1 MCGIAGFLVKN
12 KMNYSGN
19 LSEQAT
25 RMSEAIISR
34 GPDDSGVWTDKAAGV
49 ALSHARLSIIDL
61 SSAGH
66 QPMESA
72 SGRYAIVF
80 NGEIYN
86 HKEIRYSLRDQVS
99 NWRGNSD
106 TETLLNAIEIWGL
119 ESTLKRCEGMFAL
132 ALWDRNKS
140 ILMLARDRLGEK
152 PLYYGWQGEGA
163 TSAFLFGSELK
174 ALRKHPSFKFD
185 ISRDAINLLL
195 RHNCIPAPYS
205 IYKNISKL
213 MPGTILSLSINDTEP
228 KISEY
233 WSLKEVAMKGFDNIH
248 NGGDTEVINGL
259 EQVLMGSVKQQMVA
273 DVPLGAFLSGGV
285 DSSLIVALMQ
295 QQSTQP
301 VKTFTIGFSEDSYNE
316 AKHAMEVAKYLNT
329 DHAELYLSHQDAI
342 NVIPK
347 LPKIYDEPFSDSSQ
361 IPTFLVSQLAR
372 DHVTVSLSGD
382 AGDELFGGYNRY
394 LLTDQLWGKLSMLPV
409 SMRRGL
415 AGMMTTLSPEV
426 FNKFL
431 GFLPYNRVG
440 EKIHKAASVME
451 SSSIDELYLRLVSH
465 WNNPESIVL
474 NSSEPITQLTSAASN
489 ISRLSQIQK
498 MMLMDTL
505 TYLPDDILTKVDRA
519 AMGVSLETRIPFLN
533 HNVVEY
539 AWRMPMNFKVRNGE
553 GKWALRQILY
563 KYIPKE
569 MIERP
574 KMGFGVPI
582 DSWLRGPIREWA
594 EELLDESRLRQE
606 GFFNPEQIRQKW
618 REHLSGTRNWQYQ
631 LWDVLMFQAWLE
643 EQ

>member
-12 KMNYSGN
+12 RMNYGGN
-19 LSEQAT
+19 LSQQAT
-25 RMSEAIISR
+25 HMSAAIISR
-34 GPDDSGVWTDKAAGV
+34 GPDDSGVWTDKAVGV
-49 ALSHARLSIIDL
+49 ALSHARLSILDL

-86 HKEIRYSLRDQVS
+86 HNEIRYSLRDQVS
-99 NWRGNSD
+99 YWRGHSD
-106 TETLLNAIEIWGL
+106 TETLLNAIEVWGL
-119 ESTLKRCEGMFAL
+119 ETTLKRCEGMFAL
-132 ALWDRNKS
+132 AVWDRTKS

-163 TSAFLFGSELK
+163 NKVFLFGSELK
-174 ALRKHPSFKFD
+174 ALRKHPSFEFD
-185 ISRDAINLLL
+185 INRDAINLLL

-205 IYKNISKL
+205 IYNKISKL

-233 WSLKEVAMKGFDNIH
+233 WSLKEVAMKGLDNLH
-248 NGGDTEVINGL
+248 SGGDAKVINGL
-259 EQVLMGSVKQQMVA
+259 EDVLKRSVEQQMVA
-273 DVPLGAFLSGGV
+273 DVPLGAFLSGGI

-301 VKTFTIGFSEDSYNE
+301 VKTFTIGFSDESYNE
-316 AKHAMEVAKYLNT
+316 AKHAKEVAKYLNT
-329 DHAELYLSHQDAI
+329 DHAELYVSHQDAI

-394 LLTDQLWGKLSMLPV
+394 LLTDQLWGKLSILPV

-415 AGMMTTLSPEV
+415 AGMMTTLSPEA

-474 NSSEPITQLTSAASN
+474 NSSEPITQLTNANLN
-489 ISRLSQIQK
+489 ISRFSKIQK

-519 AMGVSLETRIPFLN
+519 AMAVSLETRIPFLN

-539 AWRMPMNFKVRNGE
+539 AWRIPMNFKIRNGE

-563 KYIPKE
+563 NYVPKE

-582 DSWLRGPIREWA
+582 DSWLRGPLREWA

-618 REHLSGTRNWQYQ
+618 REHLSGTRNWQHQ

>member
-25 RMSEAIISR
+25 RMSAAIMSR
-34 GPDDSGVWTDKAAGV
+34 GPDDSGVWIDKAAGV

-99 NWRGNSD
+99 NWRGHSD

-132 ALWDRNKS
+132 ALWDHTKS

-152 PLYYGWQGEGA
+152 PLYYGWQGDGVNK
-163 TSAFLFGSELK
+163 AFLFGSELK
-174 ALRKHPSFKFD
+174 ALRKHPSFKFN

-259 EQVLMGSVKQQMVA
+259 EQVLMGSVKQQMIA

-285 DSSLIVALMQ
+285 DSSLIIALMQ

-426 FNKFL
+426 FNNFL

-474 NSSEPITQLTSAASN
+474 NSSEPITQLTSTTSN
-489 ISRLSQIQK
+489 ISRLSPIQK

-505 TYLPDDILTKVDRA
+505 TYLSDDILTKVDRA

-553 GKWALRQILY
+553 SKWALRQILY

-569 MIERP
+569 MVERP

-618 REHLSGTRNWQYQ
+618 REHLSGKRNWQHQ

>member
-12 KMNYSGN
+12 RMNYGGN

-25 RMSEAIISR
+25 HMSAAIISR
-34 GPDDSGVWTDKAAGV
+34 GPDDSGVWIDKAAGV
-49 ALSHARLSIIDL
+49 ALSHARLSIVDL
-61 SSAGH
+61 SPAGH

-86 HKEIRYSLRDQVS
+86 HKEIRHNLRDQVS
-99 NWRGNSD
+99 YWRGHSD
-106 TETLLNAIEIWGL
+106 TETLLNAIEVWGL

-132 ALWDRNKS
+132 AVWDRTKS

-152 PLYYGWQGEGA
+152 PLYYGWQGEGVN
-163 TSAFLFGSELK
+163 TAFLFGSELK

-185 ISRDAINLLL
+185 INRDAINLLL

-205 IYKNISKL
+205 IYNKISKL
-213 MPGTILSLSINDTEP
+213 MPGTILSISINDTEP

-233 WSLKEVAMKGFDNIH
+233 WSLKEVAMKGLDNLH
-248 NGGDTEVINGL
+248 SGSDAEVINGL
-259 EQVLMGSVKQQMVA
+259 EDVLKRSVEQQMVA

-301 VKTFTIGFSEDSYNE
+301 VKTFTIGFSDDSYNE
-316 AKHAMEVAKYLNT
+316 AKHAKEVAKYLNT
-329 DHAELYLSHQDAI
+329 DHAELYVSHQDAI

-347 LPKIYDEPFSDSSQ
+347 LPKIYDEPFSDPSQ

-372 DHVTVSLSGD
+372 EHVTVSLSGD
-382 AGDELFGGYNRY
+382 AGDELFCGYNRY
-394 LLTDQLWGKLSMLPV
+394 LLTDQLWGRLSMLPV

-415 AGMMTTLSPEV
+415 AGMMTTLSPEA

-474 NSSEPITQLTSAASN
+474 NSREPITQLTSATSN

-582 DSWLRGPIREWA
+582 DSWLRGPLREWA

-618 REHLSGTRNWQYQ
+618 REHLSGTRNWQHQ

>member
-12 KMNYSGN
+12 RMNYGGN

-25 RMSEAIISR
+25 HMSAAIISR

-49 ALSHARLSIIDL
+49 ALSHARLSIVDL
-61 SSAGH
+61 SPAGH

-86 HKEIRYSLRDQVS
+86 HKEIRYNLRDQVS
-99 NWRGNSD
+99 YWRGHSD
-106 TETLLNAIEIWGL
+106 TETLLNAIEVWGL

-132 ALWDRNKS
+132 AVWDRTKS

-152 PLYYGWQGEGA
+152 PLYYGWQGEGVN
-163 TSAFLFGSELK
+163 TAFLFGSELK

-185 ISRDAINLLL
+185 INRDAINLLL

-205 IYKNISKL
+205 IYNKISKL
-213 MPGTILSLSINDTEP
+213 MPGTILSISINDTEP

-233 WSLKEVAMKGFDNIH
+233 WSLKEVAMKGLDNLH
-248 NGGDTEVINGL
+248 SGGDTEVINGL
-259 EQVLMGSVKQQMVA
+259 EDVLKRSVEQQMVA

-301 VKTFTIGFSEDSYNE
+301 VKTFTIGFSDDLYNE
-316 AKHAMEVAKYLNT
+316 AKHAKEVAKYLNT
-329 DHAELYLSHQDAI
+329 DHAELYVSHQDAI

-382 AGDELFGGYNRY
+382 AGDELFCGYNRY

-415 AGMMTTLSPEV
+415 AGMMTTLSPEA

-474 NSSEPITQLTSAASN
+474 NSSEPITQLTSANSN

-582 DSWLRGPIREWA
+582 DSWLRGPLREWA

-618 REHLSGTRNWQYQ
+618 REHLSGTRNWQHQ

>member
-12 KMNYSGN
+12 RMNYGGN

-25 RMSEAIISR
+25 HMSAAIISR

-49 ALSHARLSIIDL
+49 ALSHARLSIVDL
-61 SSAGH
+61 SPAGH

-86 HKEIRYSLRDQVS
+86 HKEIRYNLRDQVS
-99 NWRGNSD
+99 YWRGHSD
-106 TETLLNAIEIWGL
+106 TETLLNAIEVWGL

-132 ALWDRNKS
+132 AVWDRTKS

-152 PLYYGWQGEGA
+152 PLYYGWQGEGVN
-163 TSAFLFGSELK
+163 TAFLFGSELK

-185 ISRDAINLLL
+185 INRDAINLLL

-205 IYKNISKL
+205 IYNKISKL
-213 MPGTILSLSINDTEP
+213 MPGTILSISINDTEP

-233 WSLKEVAMKGFDNIH
+233 WSLKEVAMKGLNNLH
-248 NGGDTEVINGL
+248 SGGDTEVVNGL
-259 EQVLMGSVKQQMVA
+259 EDVLKRSVEQQMVA

-301 VKTFTIGFSEDSYNE
+301 VKTFTIGFSDDLYNE
-316 AKHAMEVAKYLNT
+316 AKHAKEVAKYLNT
-329 DHAELYLSHQDAI
+329 DHAELYVSHQDAI

-382 AGDELFGGYNRY
+382 AGDELFCGYNRY

-415 AGMMTTLSPEV
+415 AGMMTTLSPEA

-474 NSSEPITQLTSAASN
+474 NSSEPITQLTSANSN

-582 DSWLRGPIREWA
+582 DSWLRGPLREWA

-618 REHLSGTRNWQYQ
+618 REHLSGTRNWQHQ

>member
-1 MCGIAGFLVKN
+1 
-12 KMNYSGN
+12 
-19 LSEQAT
+19 
-25 RMSEAIISR
+25 
-34 GPDDSGVWTDKAAGV
+34 
-49 ALSHARLSIIDL
+49 
-61 SSAGH
+61 
-66 QPMESA
+66 
-72 SGRYAIVF
+72 
-80 NGEIYN
+80 
-86 HKEIRYSLRDQVS
+86 
-99 NWRGNSD
+99 
-106 TETLLNAIEIWGL
+106 
-119 ESTLKRCEGMFAL
+119 
-132 ALWDRNKS
+132 
-140 ILMLARDRLGEK
+140 
-152 PLYYGWQGEGA
+152 
-163 TSAFLFGSELK
+163 
-174 ALRKHPSFKFD
+174 
-185 ISRDAINLLL
+185 
-195 RHNCIPAPYS
+195 
-205 IYKNISKL
+205 
-213 MPGTILSLSINDTEP
+213 
-228 KISEY
+228 
-233 WSLKEVAMKGFDNIH
+233 
-248 NGGDTEVINGL
+248 
-259 EQVLMGSVKQQMVA
+259 
-273 DVPLGAFLSGGV
+273 
-285 DSSLIVALMQ
+285 MQ

-301 VKTFTIGFSEDSYNE
+301 VKTFTIGFSDDSYNE
-316 AKHAMEVAKYLNT
+316 AKHAKEVANYLNT
-329 DHAELYLSHQDAI
+329 DHAELYVSHQDAL

-415 AGMMTTLSPEV
+415 AGMMTTLSPEA

-474 NSSEPITQLTSAASN
+474 KSRDPITQLTSASSN

-582 DSWLRGPIREWA
+582 DSWLRGPLKEWA

-618 REHLSGTRNWQYQ
+618 REHLSGTRNWQHQ

>member
-12 KMNYSGN
+12 RMNYGGN

-25 RMSEAIISR
+25 HMSEAIISR
-34 GPDDSGVWTDKAAGV
+34 GPDDSGVWTDKAVGI
-49 ALSHARLSIIDL
+49 ALSHARLSIVDL
-61 SSAGH
+61 SPAGH

-86 HKEIRYSLRDQVS
+86 HKEIRSNLRDQVS
-99 NWRGNSD
+99 YWRGHSD

-132 ALWDRNKS
+132 AVWDRTKS

-152 PLYYGWQGEGA
+152 PLYYGWQGEGVN
-163 TSAFLFGSELK
+163 TAFLFGSELK

-185 ISRDAINLLL
+185 INRDAINLLL

-205 IYKNISKL
+205 IYNKISKL
-213 MPGTILSLSINDTEP
+213 MPGTILSISINDTEP

-233 WSLKEVAMKGFDNIH
+233 WSLKEVAMKGLDNLH
-248 NGGDTEVINGL
+248 SGGDAKVINGL
-259 EQVLMGSVKQQMVA
+259 EDVLKRSVEQQMVA
-273 DVPLGAFLSGGV
+273 DVPLGAFLSGGI

-301 VKTFTIGFSEDSYNE
+301 VKTFTIGFSDDSYNE
-316 AKHAMEVAKYLNT
+316 AKHAKEVAKYLNT
-329 DHAELYLSHQDAI
+329 DHAELYVSHQDAL

-382 AGDELFGGYNRY
+382 AGDELFCGYNRY
-394 LLTDQLWGKLSMLPV
+394 LLTDQLWGKLSILPV

-415 AGMMTTLSPEV
+415 AGMMTTLSPEA

-474 NSSEPITQLTSAASN
+474 NSSEPITQLTSATSN
-489 ISRLSQIQK
+489 LSRLSQIQK

-582 DSWLRGPIREWA
+582 DSWLRGPLREWA

-606 GFFNPEQIRQKW
+606 GFFNPEKIRQKW
-618 REHLSGTRNWQYQ
+618 REHLSGTRNWQHQ